1 MMNLSIETILLIVS
15 FLVNLAVIAMFVLHV
30 AKDGRTGE
38 AGKQD
43 GVDQEGLKALV
54 SHLEDLVMECERVS
68 KDLCD
73 RLSGKE
79 EDCKD
84 LLRRM
89 ELKKEA
95 IIAQYAGLYKKD
107 PFERMEAMGMP
118 FDEEEPI
125 SDSER
130 VRILAESGLSEA
142 EIAHRLQIPAG
153 EVKLMLSLQ
162 RQ

>member
-1 MMNLSIETILLIVS
+1 MLNLSTESIVIIVS
-15 FLVNLAVIAMFVLHV
+15 FLVNLAVITMLVLYV
-30 AKDGRTGE
+30 AKDGKVNKAKRQSRLDE
-38 AGKQD
+38 
-43 GVDQEGLKALV
+43 EGLKALV
-54 SHLEDLVMECERVS
+54 AHLEDLIMECERVS

-95 IIAQYAGLYKKD
+95 IIAQYAGLRKD
-107 PFERMEAMGMP
+107 AYPENLANVDMI
-118 FDEEEPI
+118 FDEEVEI
-125 SDSER
+125 SDAER
-130 VRILAESGLSEA
+130 VRILSESGLSQA
-142 EIAHRLQIPAG
+142 EIAHRLRIPAG

-162 RQ
+162 QQ